1 MQEKSI
7 FQMILDK
14 EIESE
19 IIYEDD
25 QIFSIK
31 DINPAAKVHL
41 LIIPKKRINTINEV
55 KNEDKD
61 LIGSMV
67 LVAKE
72 LAKKYEIDQSGY
84 RLVWNTNSDGGQTVF
99 HIHLHL
105 LGGEKLREF

>member
-1 MQEKSI
+1 MEEKSI

>member
-1 MQEKSI
+1 
-7 FQMILDK
+7 MILDK